1 MIKFLIDTSF
11 SNIILG
17 LYQDN
22 QPIKEIIEENDHQL
36 SSRIFPLIDQLFQST
51 EKKEEEVDEI
61 VVVNGP
67 GSFTGVRISV
77 TIAKTYA
84 WSLKK
89 KIIPVS
95 ELQVMASTK
104 TDTDYLIPMIDARRN
119 CVYAGIYDRDLNT
132 VLNDQYLSIEDLK
145 KEVEKLD
152 GSYTYL
158 CDTKLDQLDHCI
170 PSHPN
175 LSKVLKYHEND
186 VGINPHQVNPNY
198 LKKTEAEENLNK

>member
-51 EKKEEEVDEI
+51 EKKVEEVDEI

-175 LSKVLKYHEND
+175 LSNVLKYHEND

>member
-1 MIKFLIDTSF
+1 MIKFLIDTSS

-22 QPIKEIIEENDHQL
+22 QPIKEIMEENDHQL
-36 SSRIFPLIDQLFQST
+36 SSRIFPLIDQLFHSA
-51 EKKEEEVDEI
+51 EKKVEEVDEI

-67 GSFTGVRISV
+67 GSFTGVRIGV

-119 CVYAGIYDRDLNT
+119 CVYAGIYDQNLNI
-132 VLNDQYLSIEDLK
+132 VLSDQYLSIEDLK

-158 CDTKLDQLDHCI
+158 CDAKLDQLDDCI

-175 LSKVLKYHEND
+175 LSNVLKYHEND
-186 VGINPHQVNPNY
+186 TGINPHQVNPNY

>member
-1 MIKFLIDTSF
+1 MIKFLIDTSS

-51 EKKEEEVDEI
+51 EKKVEEVDEI

-67 GSFTGVRISV
+67 GSFTGVRIGV

>member
-1 MIKFLIDTSF
+1 
-11 SNIILG
+11 
-17 LYQDN
+17 
-22 QPIKEIIEENDHQL
+22 
-36 SSRIFPLIDQLFQST
+36 
-51 EKKEEEVDEI
+51 
-61 VVVNGP
+61 
-67 GSFTGVRISV
+67 
-77 TIAKTYA
+77 
-84 WSLKK
+84 
-89 KIIPVS
+89 
-95 ELQVMASTK
+95 
-104 TDTDYLIPMIDARRN
+104 MIDARRN

>member
-36 SSRIFPLIDQLFQST
+36 SSRIFPLIDQLFHSA
-51 EKKEEEVDEI
+51 EKKVEEVDEI

-67 GSFTGVRISV
+67 GSFTGVRIGV

>member
-1 MIKFLIDTSF
+1 MIKFLIDTSS

-36 SSRIFPLIDQLFQST
+36 SSRIFPLIDQLFHST
-51 EKKEEEVDEI
+51 EKKVEEVDEI

-67 GSFTGVRISV
+67 GSFTGVRIGV

-119 CVYAGIYDRDLNT
+119 CVYAGIYDHNLNT
-132 VLNDQYLSIEDLK
+132 VLSDQYLSIEDLK

-158 CDTKLDQLDHCI
+158 CDTKLDQLDDCI
-170 PSHPN
+170 PSHPD
-175 LSKVLKYHEND
+175 LGKVLKYHEND
-186 VGINPHQVNPNY
+186 AGINPHQVNPNY

>member
-1 MIKFLIDTSF
+1 MINFLIDTSS

-51 EKKEEEVDEI
+51 EKKVEEVDEI

-67 GSFTGVRISV
+67 GSFTGVRIGV

-175 LSKVLKYHEND
+175 LSKVLKCHEND

-198 LKKTEAEENLNK
+198 LKKTEAEEDLNK

>member
-1 MIKFLIDTSF
+1 MIKFLIDTSS

-51 EKKEEEVDEI
+51 EKKVEEVDEI

-67 GSFTGVRISV
+67 GSFTGVRIGV

-119 CVYAGIYDRDLNT
+119 CVFAGIYDHNLNT

-158 CDTKLDQLDHCI
+158 CDTKLDQLDDCI
-170 PSHPN
+170 PSHPD
-175 LSKVLKYHEND
+175 LGKVLKYHEND
-186 VGINPHQVNPNY
+186 AGINPHQVNPNY

>member
-1 MIKFLIDTSF
+1 MIKFLIDTSS

-51 EKKEEEVDEI
+51 EKKVEEVDEI

-67 GSFTGVRISV
+67 GSFTGVRIGV

-175 LSKVLKYHEND
+175 LSNVLKYHEND